1 MKYYAVKEGKK
12 KGIYETWDECQE
24 QVKGYKNA
32 KFKSFKTKEEAEK
45 YITETVEVVEKEP
58 VENETFV
65 FYSLKKKDNYFN
77 LAVII
82 KTSSNILR
90 YVTKLNVDMNI
101 YYARLYGV
109 IAALELAS
117 KLGYKN
123 IKIFFDDMSVHNY
136 ITREY
141 NPLKGKNKDV
151 TMDYYNLF
159 VIVTRSSSATVEFSA
174 ISENSILHK
183 EAVGIAKNRNSFVSV
198 DVEDI
203 REQKVDYTYF
213 TTINE

>member
-1 MKYYAVKEGKK
+1 MKYYAVKDGKK
-12 KGIYETWDECQE
+12 KGIYDSWEECQE

-32 KFKSFKTKEEAEK
+32 KFKSFKSKEEAEK
-45 YITETVEVVEKEP
+45 YLSDTVETVVKEP

-65 FYSLKKKDNYFN
+65 FYSLKKKENYFN

-82 KTSSNILR
+82 KTSSNTLR

-109 IAALELAS
+109 IASLELAT

-123 IKIFFDDMSVHNY
+123 IKLFFDDMSVHNY
-136 ITREY
+136 ITREF

-159 VIVTRSSSATVEFSA
+159 VIVTRSMNATVDFSA
-174 ISENSILHK
+174 IPEYSTLHK
-183 EAVGIAKNRNSFVSV
+183 EAMGIAKNRNSFVSV
-198 DVEDI
+198 EVEDI
-203 REQKVDYTYF
+203 REQKVDFKYF
-213 TTINE
+213 TAINE